1 MLVPGGQAVFTTPNR
16 VLRLDPGMK
25 PWNAFH
31 VTEYSADG
39 LARLIGPHFAEVEI
53 EGLFA
58 TPELHGIE
66 ARRVGRAR
74 EKARIHSNPLVQGTR
89 RLDAWAGRHWRG
101 LKRGLGL
108 PKKRR
113 PVVGNRDF
121 LERWSLD
128 DLFYRTDGLDEALD
142 LIALCHRGP

>member
-108 PKKRR
+108 PKSGGRLWGTATFSSAGR
-113 PVVGNRDF
+113 
-121 LERWSLD
+121 STTCSTA
-128 DLFYRTDGLDEALD
+128 RTAWTRHS
-142 LIALCHRGP
+142 I